1 MSHQNESPVF
11 DSATLEQLRELV
23 DQDDVS
29 FLYDLFESYLATARD
44 SIHSLRSDEDLEVL
58 RRAAH
63 TLKGS
68 SLNVGATQV
77 AELCRHL
84 ESELRDQAPADLHA
98 RVAQI
103 EERVQQVHDGYPAAL
118 AAVVAR

>member
-1 MSHQNESPVF
+1 MSHQNELPIF
-11 DSATLEQLRELV
+11 ESATLEQLRELV

-29 FLYDLFESYLATARD
+29 FLHDLFESYLATARD
-44 SIHSLRSDEDLEVL
+44 SIHALRTDEDLEVL

-68 SLNVGATQV
+68 SLNVGATRV

-84 ESELRDQAPADLHA
+84 ETDLRDQAPGDLEA
-98 RVAQI
+98 QVEQI
-103 EERVQQVHDGYPAAL
+103 EKRVQQVREGYSAAL
-118 AAVVAR
+118 AALLSR

>member
-1 MSHQNESPVF
+1 MSHQNEPPIF

-23 DQDDVS
+23 DQDDFS
-29 FLYDLFESYLATARD
+29 FLHDLFESYLATARD
-44 SIHSLRSDEDLEVL
+44 SIRSLRTDQDLEVL

-68 SLNVGATQV
+68 SLNVGATRV

-84 ESELRDQAPADLHA
+84 ESDLRDQVPGDLQA
-98 RVAQI
+98 RVAQV
-103 EERVQQVHDGYPAAL
+103 EERVQQVHDGYGAAL
-118 AAVVAR
+118 AKLLPH